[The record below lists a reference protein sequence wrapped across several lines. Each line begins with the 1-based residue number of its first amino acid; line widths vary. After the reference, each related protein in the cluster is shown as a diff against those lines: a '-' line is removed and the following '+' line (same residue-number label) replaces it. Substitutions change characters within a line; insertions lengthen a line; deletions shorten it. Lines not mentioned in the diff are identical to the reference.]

1 MSDIKFNVCAG
12 WEVRGSHSRCRWFV
26 AWAVLERDDLVENAS
41 EMIAGVYA
49 GYSGGGSF
57 ECEEFRAETG
67 GCEVYTLWSD
77 LWDRVSSE
85 EIDWE
90 KAGAGVS
97 EVCQASW
104 DVFREWNDYDEWCES
119 DCVWLRSDKVEEL
132 GAPNDDGMVYFNSRE
147 FSWEELVT
155 IRELCSSAGLTGGPN
170 S

>member
-12 WEVRGSHSRCRWFV
+12 WEARGSHFRCRWFV

-104 DVFREWNDYDEWCES
+104 RKGTEPNQTIS
-119 DCVWLRSDKVEEL
+119 LRNRSLV
-132 GAPNDDGMVYFNSRE
+132 
-147 FSWEELVT
+147 SWG
-155 IRELCSSAGLTGGPN
+155 RGR
-170 S
+170 